1 MENLLQ
7 DAINSTQL
15 TSAKQDTEKAEDLT
29 EMSMS
34 SVYFVGA
41 GPGDPELITRKGFRL
56 VSTADIVIYAGSL
69 VNPEILDACK
79 ESCHIYN
86 SATMNLDEVLAVMK
100 AGAAEGKMIVRLHT
114 GDPAIYG
121 AIQEQMDALEEA
133 GISYEVVPGVSS
145 FLATAAALKQEYTL
159 PNVSQ
164 TVIITRMEG
173 RTPMPPKEK
182 LALLATHEATMC
194 IFLSVQMMDK
204 VVAELIS
211 GGYAPSTPVAIVV
224 KASWPDQ
231 RIIRGT
237 LENIAQIVAKEG
249 VLRQAMIV
257 VSKVLDSD
265 YELSKLYDKGFSH
278 MYRSSKE

>member
-1 MENLLQ
+1 
-7 DAINSTQL
+7 
-15 TSAKQDTEKAEDLT
+15 
-29 EMSMS
+29 
-34 SVYFVGA
+34 
-41 GPGDPELITRKGFRL
+41 
-56 VSTADIVIYAGSL
+56 
-69 VNPEILDACK
+69 
-79 ESCHIYN
+79 
-86 SATMNLDEVLAVMK
+86 MNLDEVLAVMK
-100 AGAAEGKMIVRLHT
+100 AGVEAGKTVVRLHT

-121 AIQEQMDALEEA
+121 VIQEQMDALSEMN
-133 GISYEVVPGVSS
+133 IDYDVTPGVSS

-182 LALLATHEATMC
+182 LAMLAAHEATMC
-194 IFLSVQMMDK
+194 IFLSVQMLDS
-204 VVAELIS
+204 VVAELVK
-211 GGYAPSTPVAIVV
+211 GGYAPTTPVAIVV

-237 LENIAQIVAKEG
+237 LETIADIVSKEG

-278 MYRSSKE
+278 MYRSAK